1 VKKSLAKVTQ
11 KRVLYPF
18 CDTYDKS
25 PPSERAFAFLTF
37 ANHEG
42 CNPLAGLG
50 LHIQTP
56 PLSGVSYFRTPLVED
71 EKLSLL
77 SLVKVEGAKVA
88 PMGGGLLIYGL
99 TYQEWTIRL
108 MAAYA
113 LFLVLDGVGRRWVY
127 PLVKFAW
134 ARLRKRD
141 QVPADP
147 GGQK

>member
-1 VKKSLAKVTQ
+1 M
-11 KRVLYPF
+11 
-18 CDTYDKS
+18 
-25 PPSERAFAFLTF
+25 
-37 ANHEG
+37 
-42 CNPLAGLG
+42 
-50 LHIQTP
+50 
-56 PLSGVSYFRTPLVED
+56 ED

-113 LFLVLDGVGRRWVY
+113 LFLVIDGVGRRWVY

-134 ARLRKRD
+134 ARLRRRY
-141 QVPADP
+141 QVPGDS
-147 GGQK
+147 GGQQ

>member
-1 VKKSLAKVTQ
+1 M
-11 KRVLYPF
+11 
-18 CDTYDKS
+18 
-25 PPSERAFAFLTF
+25 
-37 ANHEG
+37 
-42 CNPLAGLG
+42 
-50 LHIQTP
+50 
-56 PLSGVSYFRTPLVED
+56 ED

-127 PLVKFAW
+127 PLAKFAW
-134 ARLRKRD
+134 ARLRRRD
-141 QVPADP
+141 QVPGDS
-147 GGQK
+147 GGQQ

>member
-1 VKKSLAKVTQ
+1 M
-11 KRVLYPF
+11 
-18 CDTYDKS
+18 
-25 PPSERAFAFLTF
+25 
-37 ANHEG
+37 
-42 CNPLAGLG
+42 AGLG

-56 PLSGVSYFRTPLVED
+56 PPSGVFYFRTPLVED

-77 SLVKVEGAKVA
+77 SLAKVEGAKVA

-141 QVPADP
+141 QVRVDP